1 MNHFQRRVLFYSD
14 MGIPVFPVEPQEK
27 PLGRLAPGGFKD
39 ATTDQTVLRR
49 WWRAVPG
56 ANIGMPTGH
65 WSDVIDFDQLDPD
78 NLAYPPGLAE
88 LGVPPGDT
96 ILAGPVVLTGRG
108 AHLHVQPTGIG
119 NKTHIQGEPID
130 FRGLGGYVLLP
141 PSVHSSGAV
150 YEWLEIEAPLQPL
163 PEWLRLAID
172 PPKPEHELGELPP
185 LAEQKRLRNSSGRI

>member
-88 LGVPPGDT
+88 LGAPPGDT

-108 AHLHVQPTGIG
+108 PTSTS
-119 NKTHIQGEPID
+119 N
-130 FRGLGGYVLLP
+130 P
-141 PSVHSSGAV
+141 PASGTRPTSRVNPSISGAWAATF
-150 YEWLEIEAPLQPL
+150 YCPRRSTLAGPFMSGSKSR
-163 PEWLRLAID
+163 RLCN
-172 PPKPEHELGELPP
+172 
-185 LAEQKRLRNSSGRI
+185 RSRSG